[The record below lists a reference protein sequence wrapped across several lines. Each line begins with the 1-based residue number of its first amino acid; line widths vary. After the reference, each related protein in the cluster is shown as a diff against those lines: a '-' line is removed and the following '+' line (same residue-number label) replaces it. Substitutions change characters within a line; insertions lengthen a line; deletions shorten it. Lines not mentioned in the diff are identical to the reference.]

1 MLGIIMVILAADKL
15 KGTSHPEFLVC
26 PYSPVAISSSI
37 ERLYVLSNPFPS
49 KPSIV
54 FSLKNH
60 STVSLLGIF
69 VVQIWNNLVNIIP
82 RCKQKN
88 KGVVEMAPSIHAN
101 IVLIN
106 HNVKAIL
113 KKSHINSKE
122 RMAGDFNALT

>member
-88 KGVVEMAPSIHAN
+88 KGVVICKHCPYQSQCKGNTEEVSY
-101 IVLIN
+101 
-106 HNVKAIL
+106 KQ
-113 KKSHINSKE
+113 
-122 RMAGDFNALT
+122 